1 METRGDRLK
10 PADDASRGLTA
21 AEVVNSS
28 RWIHGPPF
36 LWKDEKAWPHQ
47 PEFKCSELEAAT
59 EIKPNPNIYTV
70 TCAESDPIDR
80 LIQRYSSWYGLK
92 KAVAWVLRLK
102 LYLRTKEPITGEL
115 SVAELRAAE
124 TALVTYVQTK
134 TLSKEP
140 TKANSLRKL
149 SPIQTEDGVWC
160 VGGRLGKAD
169 LHFQMK
175 HPWIL
180 PANHHI
186 TDLVIQHCH
195 ILAGHSGVERV
206 LAETRRG
213 FWIVKGR
220 TTVKRVL
227 SKCITC
233 KKLKAQP
240 VSQLMGDLPKDRITP
255 NEPPFTHVGV
265 DYFGPFLVKRNRSEL
280 KRYGCLFTCLTTRAI
295 HIEVS
300 QSLETDSFIHA
311 LQRFITRRGEPVEI
325 RSDNGTNFVGAQLEL
340 RRALKEWNLA
350 QIDDFLRKKEIQWI
364 FNPPATSHM
373 GGVWERQI
381 RTVRSVLLGLL
392 QLQILDEEGLTT
404 LMCLVESIV
413 NSRPITKLSDD
424 PKDLTPLTPNHL
436 LLLRSSPSL
445 PQGLF
450 VKQDL
455 YRRRWRQ
462 VQYLADI
469 FWKRWLTEYLPTL
482 QERQKWLHPKRNLR
496 VGDLVLVRHDNT
508 PCPRW
513 PLGLIVNTYP
523 GSDGLVRSVQV
534 KTQSGVYDR
543 PTDKIC
549 LLEGEILRPDNN

>member
-1 METRGDRLK
+1 ME
-10 PADDASRGLTA
+10 ATA
-21 AEVVNSS
+21 
-28 RWIHGPPF
+28 
-36 LWKDEKAWPHQ
+36 
-47 PEFKCSELEAAT
+47 
-59 EIKPNPNIYTV
+59 EIKPNPKVYTV

-140 TKANSLRKL
+140 TKANSLHKL

-240 VSQLMGDLPKDRITP
+240 MSKLMGDLPKDRITP

-300 QSLETDSFIHA
+300 QSLETDSFINA
-311 LQRFITRRGEPVEI
+311 LQR
-325 RSDNGTNFVGAQLEL
+325 SL
-340 RRALKEWNLA
+340 RR
-350 QIDDFLRKKEIQWI
+350 
-364 FNPPATSHM
+364 T
-373 GGVWERQI
+373 
-381 RTVRSVLLGLL
+381 
-392 QLQILDEEGLTT
+392 
-404 LMCLVESIV
+404 C
-413 NSRPITKLSDD
+413 
-424 PKDLTPLTPNHL
+424 
-436 LLLRSSPSL
+436 
-445 PQGLF
+445 
-450 VKQDL
+450 
-455 YRRRWRQ
+455 
-462 VQYLADI
+462 
-469 FWKRWLTEYLPTL
+469 
-482 QERQKWLHPKRNLR
+482 
-496 VGDLVLVRHDNT
+496 
-508 PCPRW
+508 
-513 PLGLIVNTYP
+513 
-523 GSDGLVRSVQV
+523 
-534 KTQSGVYDR
+534 
-543 PTDKIC
+543 
-549 LLEGEILRPDNN
+549 